1 MATGLKSRIAYKT
14 PTASAT
20 SGDYWAGTYK
30 LLLRAKSI
38 PSPFGSQNMVDTS
51 TLEDLV
57 ETQEMGRR
65 SAGSMEVEGA
75 FEKKYKDEMV
85 TNEGKKL
92 DFIILYGT
100 DGKGSEGIC
109 AFIGQESFAPGEAS
123 DDHLTGTA
131 TVSVQTV
138 PKWIEDNYDVAHK
151 FENGTAGN
159 LSLATFLLLLKVVGQ
174 IDAIN
179 DVLPELPPSPYLIR
193 KDEKKAQRIRHTK

>member
-1 MATGLKSRIAYKT
+1 
-14 PTASAT
+14 
-20 SGDYWAGTYK
+20 
-30 LLLRAKSI
+30 
-38 PSPFGSQNMVDTS
+38 
-51 TLEDLV
+51 
-57 ETQEMGRR
+57 
-65 SAGSMEVEGA
+65 MEVEGA

-138 PKWIEDNYDVAHK
+138 PKWIEDNYVVTVTEDDQGYPTTITLTKKTTSQSKKAVAV
-151 FENGTAGN
+151 GYDDSTAG
-159 LSLATFLLLLKVVGQ
+159 S
-174 IDAIN
+174 
-179 DVLPELPPSPYLIR
+179 ELEDTI
-193 KDEKKAQRIRHTK
+193 

>member
-1 MATGLKSRIAYKT
+1 MKRKRSYDKQTEKVQCYFYEYSLSNT
-14 PTASAT
+14 
-20 SGDYWAGTYK
+20 
-30 LLLRAKSI
+30 
-38 PSPFGSQNMVDTS
+38 M
-51 TLEDLV
+51 
-57 ETQEMGRR
+57 QEMGRR

-138 PKWIEDNYDVAHK
+138 PKWIEDNYDVAVT
-151 FENGTAGN
+151 EDDQGYPTGIT
-159 LSLATFLLLLKVVGQ
+159 LT
-174 IDAIN
+174 
-179 DVLPELPPSPYLIR
+179 
-193 KDEKKAQRIRHTK
+193 KKS